1 MHAGDTS
8 LSRLEARMPEPVTL
22 VIILAV
28 YLLAG
33 FVKGVVG
40 MGLPLVSV
48 GLLTAIIGLQPAV
61 ALLVVPAMLTNIW
74 QGFTGKDTVRLFRRF
89 WPLFIPTMIFTWP
102 GTIALKHLEVSY
114 LSGLLGVLLIIYT
127 MLSLMRVTFDVPPR
141 WERPLNP
148 VIGAVSGVLAGLTG
162 AFSVPGVVYLQSTRL
177 SREELV
183 QAMGMIFTLAA
194 IGMSISLS
202 EQNLLTADLLLVSAI
217 AVIPAVVGMAV
228 GTRIRKRTSEK
239 SFRRIF
245 LIALGVLGAYILVT
259 SAYSLTQTVHA
270 NGGLAV
276 EFPTN
281 V

>member
-1 MHAGDTS
+1 
-8 LSRLEARMPEPVTL
+8 MPEPATL

-28 YLLAG
+28 FLLAG

-48 GLLTAIIGLQPAV
+48 GLLTAIIGLQPAI
-61 ALLVVPAMLTNIW
+61 ALLVIPALLTNIW
-74 QGFTGKDTVRLFRRF
+74 QGLSGPDTVRLFRRF
-89 WPLFIPTMIFTWP
+89 WPLFLPTMFFTWP
-102 GTIALKHLEVSY
+102 GTMALKHLDVSY
-114 LSGLLGVLLIIYT
+114 LSALLGVLLIIYT
-127 MLSLMRVTFDVPPR
+127 LLSLMRITFNVPPN

-194 IGMSISLS
+194 IGMSVSLS
-202 EQNLLTADLLLVSAI
+202 GQNLLPAQLGLVSAI
-217 AVIPAVVGMAV
+217 AVIPAVIGMTI
-228 GTRIRKRTSEK
+228 GTRIRMKTSEQ

-245 LIALGVLGAYILVT
+245 LIALGVLGAYIVVT
-259 SAYSLTQTVHA
+259 STYSMSRSEQAAAGPMLVSPA
-270 NGGLAV
+270 AI
-276 EFPTN
+276 
-281 V
+281 